1 MVRKLILV
9 AGMPGSGKSVVREIA
24 EELGIPV
31 LAMGDIIREE
41 VKRRSLKEEA
51 ESYNL
56 VMKDIRAKLGVQIV
70 AERIA
75 KKLNEIEADIALID
89 GVRSLEE
96 VEYFGKIA
104 EDVCIL
110 ALLCP
115 SQIRLKRLS
124 SRARLGDPKI
134 EKELEERDNAEL
146 KLGLGDVIAKAD
158 FYLLNYDRSKDFF
171 KEDAKKT
178 LIHLLKSK

>member
-31 LAMGDIIREE
+31 LAMGDVIREE

-56 VMKDIRAKLGVQIV
+56 VMKDIRAKLGAQIV

-75 KKLNEIEADIALID
+75 KKLNETPES
-89 GVRSLEE
+89 V
-96 VEYFGKIA
+96 
-104 EDVCIL
+104 
-110 ALLCP
+110 
-115 SQIRLKRLS
+115 Q
-124 SRARLGDPKI
+124 
-134 EKELEERDNAEL
+134 
-146 KLGLGDVIAKAD
+146 
-158 FYLLNYDRSKDFF
+158 
-171 KEDAKKT
+171 T
-178 LIHLLKSK
+178 LQGC